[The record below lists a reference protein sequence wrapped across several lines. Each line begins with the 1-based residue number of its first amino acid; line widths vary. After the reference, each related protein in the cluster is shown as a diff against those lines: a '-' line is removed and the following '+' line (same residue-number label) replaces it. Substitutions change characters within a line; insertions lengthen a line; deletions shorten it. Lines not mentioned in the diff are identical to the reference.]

1 MPDILDHP
9 YWWEAAPPQDFRLE
23 SWPARVDVVIIGGGF
38 TGFGA
43 AIPLARAG
51 LAVLVLEAAQ
61 IGSGASTRNGG
72 ITSGNIRLSFDD
84 LSRRFGPDQAAAFY
98 REAAAARADLYAF
111 ITNEGI

>member
-51 LAVLVLEAAQ
+51 LTVLVLEAAQ

-84 LSRRFGPDQAAAFY
+84 LSRRFGAQHGCGTTY
-98 REAAAARADLYAF
+98 RRTRRTLR
-111 ITNEGI
+111 

>member
-1 MPDILDHP
+1 M
-9 YWWEAAPPQDFRLE
+9 
-23 SWPARVDVVIIGGGF
+23 IIGGGF

-51 LAVLVLEAAQ
+51 LVLVLEAAQ

-84 LSRRFGPDQAAAFY
+84 LATVRPDCRRLLSW
-98 REAAAARADLYAF
+98 AAAARVDLYAF
-111 ITNEGI
+111 ITNEGIEATAAVDGLLGPAA